1 MNVLHVTQSTEYGV
15 GAYLGDMV
23 GDQVRRGWDVAVAG
37 DPDSPLRRRAA
48 EARVT
53 WLPWT
58 AAREPGPSVL
68 PERRAL
74 AGIVAERSP
83 DVVHLHSSKAG
94 LVGRLALRGRRP
106 TIFQPQGWSF
116 LAGAGP
122 KRTAALWWE
131 RLGARWADVVLCCSE
146 AERAHGEAVGIK
158 AAWKVVPN
166 AVDLERFRPGDR
178 AAARGSLGLGL
189 ADDGPMVLCV
199 GRLAVAQKGQDVL
212 LEAWPTVTA
221 AFPQARLVLVG
232 EGPDRAALEAAAPD
246 GVTFAGQHPDVR
258 PWYQAADLVV
268 QPSRYEGLSLAV
280 LEALACGRSVVAA
293 DAIGMREAVGDAGA
307 IVPVGDARALAA
319 AVVARLRDPALAAAE
334 GERARTRAEALYG
347 SEAWGSAIAAVTL
360 DVASR

>member
-15 GAYLGDMV
+15 SAYLGDMV
-23 GDQVRRGWDVAVAG
+23 GDQVARGWDVAVAG
-37 DPDSPLRRRAA
+37 DPVSSLHGRALDA
-48 EARVT
+48 GAT
-53 WLPWT
+53 WLPWRAT
-58 AAREPGPSVL
+58 REPGRSVV
-68 PERRAL
+68 PEMRAL
-74 AGIVAERSP
+74 ACIVAERAP

-116 LAGAGP
+116 LAGGGP
-122 KRTAALWWE
+122 QRTAALWWE

-178 AAARGSLGLGL
+178 AAARRSLGL
-189 ADDGPMVLCV
+189 ADDGPVALCV

-212 LEAWPTVTA
+212 LQAWPTVTA
-221 AFPQARLVLVG
+221 AFPSARLVLVG

-246 GVTFAGQHPDVR
+246 GVAFAGQHPDVR
-258 PWYQAADLVV
+258 PWYQAADVVV

-280 LEALACGRSVVAA
+280 LEALACGRAVVAA
-293 DAIGMREAVGDAGA
+293 DAIGMREAVGGAGA
-307 IVPVGDARALAA
+307 VVPVGDAVALAA
-319 AVVARLRDPALAAAE
+319 AVIARLRDPALAAAE
-334 GERARTRAEALYG
+334 GERARRRAVDLYG
-347 SEAWGSAIAAVTL
+347 SEAWGSAVAAVTL